1 MEVSTVTLRKRCD
14 RYTIILQKL
23 GEQVPQ
29 FFIDL
34 QEKKKELELESENVI
49 QQTLSLRIKRSEPTK
64 DAILDL

>member
-1 MEVSTVTLRKRCD
+1 MDEEVRQDDITKAGEVSTVTLRKRCD
-14 RYTIILQKL
+14 EYIIILQKL

-49 QQTLSLRIKRSEPTK
+49 QQTLS
-64 DAILDL
+64 